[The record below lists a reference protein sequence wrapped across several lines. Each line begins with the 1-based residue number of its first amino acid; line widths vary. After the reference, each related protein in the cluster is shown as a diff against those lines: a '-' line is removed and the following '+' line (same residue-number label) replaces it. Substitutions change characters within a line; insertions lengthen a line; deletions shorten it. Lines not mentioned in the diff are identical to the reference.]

1 MELIK
6 TLILLFGAKMENCKK
21 FEDNLIVCKNS
32 IWARNTINEFKE
44 IKFENIK
51 SIRQTKNSLKITHIQ
66 WKREF
71 VFEILFENNNNSY
84 KAFQTLKL
92 NIKLDNIVIDLSDE
106 QDEPNIINVF
116 KSWLKYKWREFTA
129 IKGI

>member
-1 MELIK
+1 ME
-6 TLILLFGAKMENCKK
+6 TCKK

-51 SIRQTKNSLKITHIQ
+51 SIGQTANSLKMTHIQ

-71 VFEILFENNNNSY
+71 VFEILFENDNNSY

-92 NIKLDNIVIDLSDE
+92 NIKLNNIVVDLSDG
-106 QDEPNIINVF
+106 QIKPNILHIF
-116 KSWLKYKWREFTA
+116 KCWLKHKLRELTA

>member
-1 MELIK
+1 ME
-6 TLILLFGAKMENCKK
+6 TCKK
-21 FEDNLIVCKNS
+21 FEENLIVCKNS
-32 IWARNTINEFKE
+32 IWARNTINELKE

-51 SIRQTKNSLKITHIQ
+51 SIGQTKNSLKITHIQ

-92 NIKLDNIVIDLSDE
+92 NIKLDNIVVDLSDD
-106 QDEPNIINVF
+106 QDEPNIIYMF
-116 KSWLKYKWREFTA
+116 KCWLKHKWRELTT
-129 IKGI
+129 IKGIYKNDNNTVR